1 MIDEFGRTE
10 HLLVMPEHRPEC
22 RFGPGM
28 YRLSWGPAHA
38 EQTRYCQNEREVAQV
53 HSLIRDAVKDLHIE
67 RDGFCLDHY
76 IAGDA
81 RTPDVVDAE
90 WWLGLSVA
98 EGMRELGL
106 KTDGDYRR
114 TYQAV
119 EAAVA
124 RRNDRAAQGGVRASI
139 VIKRRG
145 ARVTDVG

>member
-1 MIDEFGRTE
+1 VIDEFGRTE

-28 YRLSWGPAHA
+28 YRLSWSNAHM
-38 EQTRYCQNEREVAQV
+38 QLMRYCQNEREVAQA
-53 HSLIRDAVKDLHIE
+53 HSLLKDVANDLRIE
-67 RDGFCLDHY
+67 RDGYCLDHY
-76 IAGDA
+76 VAGDA

-98 EGMRELGL
+98 RGMRELGL
-106 KTDGDYRR
+106 TTDDEYRT
-114 TYQAV
+114 TYRAV

-145 ARVTDVG
+145 ARVNDV